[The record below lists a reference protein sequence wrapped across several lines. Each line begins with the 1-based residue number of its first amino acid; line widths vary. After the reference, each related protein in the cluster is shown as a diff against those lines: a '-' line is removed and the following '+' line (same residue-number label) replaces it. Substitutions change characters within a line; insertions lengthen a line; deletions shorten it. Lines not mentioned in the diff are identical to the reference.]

1 MRMDP
6 AIDQLRIDF
15 QPGSLM
21 VLNVILGILMFGV
34 ALDIKVERDPRGPA
48 SRLNGSSIIALQGHQ
63 SLSSGGNLSKIF
75 HIAPISAAADANH
88 RPGQT
93 LLQRKCSIELRDLG
107 QFSRRGAESQR
118 KVGSLC

>member
-34 ALDIKVERDPRGPA
+34 ALDIRVERDPRGPA
-48 SRLNGSSIIALQGHQ
+48 SRLNGSSIIALQGTEVL
-63 SLSSGGNLSKIF
+63 LSSGGNLSKIF
-75 HIAPISAAADANH
+75 HIEPRLD
-88 RPGQT
+88 
-93 LLQRKCSIELRDLG
+93 
-107 QFSRRGAESQR
+107 RRTWGLMSW
-118 KVGSLC
+118 